1 MVLPGA
7 RRIACRRLVL
17 GMTARIHFRGPPRY
31 RLRSAAELSR
41 SVLEVS
47 ARRAL
52 KGPRLPGWNWFLE
65 VATQLSKRQTLA
77 AFRMSNENVKE
88 ARRYLDSVV
97 ISSPALSEVSITPVL
112 QEKFR
117 GSWFVSKN
125 TEPRVSVLYFHG
137 GGYSFY
143 PQAYA
148 HFIVLITLAAKSRT
162 FALDYRL
169 SPEHRFPA
177 QLEDALNA
185 YRWLLEKGADPDRM
199 IVAGDSAGGNLTLA
213 LLLAARESKLPLP
226 ALAVALSPPTD
237 FDPDHISKE
246 DFDWIEKPMLVQWAD
261 WFCDSAERRNPLV
274 SPLWADLRGLPP
286 IYMQAGRA
294 EILYASIQAFADR
307 AQKQGADVVLETWE
321 NMTHDFQIFGLDSPQ
336 SAEALQK
343 IGQVIEARVRG
354 QKNMEAVRL

>member
-1 MVLPGA
+1 
-7 RRIACRRLVL
+7 
-17 GMTARIHFRGPPRY
+17 MTVRIHFRGPLRY
-31 RLRSAAELSR
+31 RLRSAAELSQ

-52 KGPRLPGWNWFLE
+52 NCPRLPGWNWFLE
-65 VATQLSKRQTLA
+65 LATQVAKRQTLA
-77 AFRMSNENVKE
+77 AFRMADVKE
-88 ARRYLDSVV
+88 ARRYLDSTV
-97 ISSPALSEVSITPVL
+97 ISSPALSAVSITPVV

-117 GSWFVSKN
+117 GSWFAGKN
-125 TEPRVSVLYFHG
+125 FAGQNKEPSVSVLYFHG

-148 HFIVLITLAAKSRT
+148 HFVALITLAAKSRT

-185 YRWLLEKGADPDRM
+185 YRWLLEKGADPDRL
-199 IVAGDSAGGNLTLA
+199 IFAGDSAGGNLMLA

-237 FDPDHISKE
+237 FDPDHIGKGN
-246 DFDWIEKPMLVQWAD
+246 FDWIEKRMLEQWAD

-286 IYMQAGRA
+286 IYIQAGRA

-307 AQKQGADVVLETWE
+307 AQEQGADVVLETWE
-321 NMTHDFQIFGLDSPQ
+321 DMTHDFQMFGLDSPP
-336 SAEALQK
+336 SAEALRR
-343 IGQVIEARVRG
+343 IGQVIDARVRG
-354 QKNMEAVRL
+354 QKKMETVSCE